1 MLAFIAV
8 LGLKSLLQLCNLFG
22 NGGQLKLNTST
33 LKEKIMQSVG
43 STHSVT
49 LINECKRSSK
59 ENETLFFL
67 KPEFFLLED
76 FDKTDS
82 LLTLIFEKINEFNID
97 ISGVL
102 ALKGGFLKEARIIER
117 HYGFINRMSVE
128 GSKLLTNEDYEK
140 ICKALSFDSLD
151 GFIIKGGHELI
162 NSEDGFDEARVTEL
176 WYSKDSFRM
185 GEGFYI
191 QHHNIKGKNVII
203 INGFN
208 PHQIKHYTDR
218 DSKIV
223 LFLLQTDTDWTALRS
238 RFVGDTFPES
248 AAEGSIR
255 NILYRNAEKYGI
267 KSISVA
273 DNFVHTSS
281 GPFDA
286 LFEICNF
293 ASNIKGVNFSRYNTN
308 IYYLMKEK
316 FGLTETDFKNS
327 IDNPTAVI
335 NGEKTD
341 LFSFTKNKNTL
352 EAITEYKNYFMGKIA
367 G

>member
-1 MLAFIAV
+1 V
-8 LGLKSLLQLCNLFG
+8 
-22 NGGQLKLNTST
+22 LKLDISN
-33 LKEKIMQSVG
+33 LKEKIMQSVD
-43 STHSVT
+43 SRRSVT
-49 LINECKRSSK
+49 LINECKKSQK

-67 KPEFFLLED
+67 KPEFFHLED

-82 LLTLIFEKINEFNID
+82 LLGLILDKIKEYGID

-102 ALKGGFLKEARIIER
+102 TLKGDFLREAKIIER

-128 GSKLLTNEDYEK
+128 GSKLLKDEDYEK
-140 ICKALSFDSLD
+140 IRRVLSIDSIE

-162 NSEDGFDEARVTEL
+162 ETEDGFNEDIVTKL
-176 WYSKDSFRM
+176 WYKKDSFRM

-191 QHHNIKGKNVII
+191 QHHKIGTKNIII

-208 PHQIKHYTDR
+208 PHQIRHYTAD

-223 LFLLQTDTDWTALRS
+223 LFLLQTDTDWAALRS
-238 RFVGDTFPES
+238 NFVGDTFPEK
-248 AAEGSIR
+248 AAAGSIR
-255 NILYRNAEKYGI
+255 NILYMNAQRYGI

-316 FGLTETDFKNS
+316 FGLTDEDFNRS
-327 IDNPTAVI
+327 IDNPHVKV
-335 NGEKTD
+335 NGEDTD
-341 LFSFTKNKNTL
+341 LFSFTKNMNTL
-352 EAITEYKNYFMGKIA
+352 DAITCYKKYFMN
-367 G
+367 